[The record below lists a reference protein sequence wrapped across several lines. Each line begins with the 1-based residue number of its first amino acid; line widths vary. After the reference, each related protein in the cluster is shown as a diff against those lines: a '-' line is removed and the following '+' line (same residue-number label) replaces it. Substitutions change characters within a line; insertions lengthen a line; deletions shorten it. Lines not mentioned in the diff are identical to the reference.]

1 MPVGWPE
8 MQIMQRASNGHM
20 PMVAFNT
27 NTTEPKPTGY
37 LNLYEYNLEETMLHI
52 KPGDTLDIHD
62 SYQSSHFSLAYYS
75 NGTFSIPLISFVV
88 GDCESETDPLTLN
101 ILNCEDATMAPTS
114 DQTSTQAT
122 TPHTSSKFDS
132 TAASKKKQG

>member
-1 MPVGWPE
+1 
-8 MQIMQRASNGHM
+8 MQRASNGHM

-37 LNLYEYNLEETMLHI
+37 LTLYEYNLEETMLHI
-52 KPGDTLDIHD
+52 EPGDTLDIHD
-62 SYQSSHFSLAYYS
+62 SYQSSRFSLAYYS
-75 NGTFSIPLISFVV
+75 NGTFSISLVSFVV

-122 TPHTSSKFDS
+122 TPHTSSKIDS
-132 TAASKKKQG
+132 IQQPKKKQG